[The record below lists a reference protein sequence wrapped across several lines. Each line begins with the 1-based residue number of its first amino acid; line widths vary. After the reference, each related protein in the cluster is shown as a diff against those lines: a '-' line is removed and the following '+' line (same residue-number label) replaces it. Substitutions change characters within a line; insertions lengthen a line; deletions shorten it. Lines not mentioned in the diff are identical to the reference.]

1 MAPDG
6 GRFENWRV
14 VDRTNV
20 RCRARK
26 EFSHGGVCDITVR
39 VDELDVAQLIE
50 LDVAQSIEL
59 DVTQSIRH
67 WRSSASAPMGVS
79 NQLLPR
85 GTVGTT
91 HRIVLFSLIA
101 G

>member
-26 EFSHGGVCDITVR
+26 EFSHWGVCDITVR
-39 VDELDVAQLIE
+39 VDE